1 MPRPRRSSGLPLS
14 VAPTLTDATRRRS
27 ALSGAGVVVGAGA
40 AVTAGVATA
49 TPPDAATGTDGAVG
63 AAGIPGVWSGVAAA
77 WRRRAVPAACG
88 WPEGWLARRAAADA
102 AARRPA
108 ASAPLGP
115 RVGRAAG
122 CLTGFAVRAIGG
134 RLTASAA
141 VSGGWP
147 GHDMPS
153 IGATTTARPTRQATR
168 RAPTVRPATTSLRRA
183 VFTKLGIGI
192 P

>member
-27 ALSGAGVVVGAGA
+27 ALSGVGVVVGAGA

-63 AAGIPGVWSGVAAA
+63 AAGIPGVWSGVATAGRRGGA
-77 WRRRAVPAACG
+77 PAPCRRA
-88 WPEGWLARRAAADA
+88 EGWVPRRAAADA

-115 RVGRAAG
+115 RVGR
-122 CLTGFAVRAIGG
+122 
-134 RLTASAA
+134 
-141 VSGGWP
+141 
-147 GHDMPS
+147 
-153 IGATTTARPTRQATR
+153 
-168 RAPTVRPATTSLRRA
+168 PA
-183 VFTKLGIGI
+183 
-192 P
+192 